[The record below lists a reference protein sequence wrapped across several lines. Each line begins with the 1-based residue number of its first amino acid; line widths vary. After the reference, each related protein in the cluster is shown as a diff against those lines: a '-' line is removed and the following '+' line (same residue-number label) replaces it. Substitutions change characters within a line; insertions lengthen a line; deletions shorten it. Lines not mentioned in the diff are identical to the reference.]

1 MLRLFLRFAT
11 GSSALPSREVGS
23 NVDERETSDSSKIK
37 FQKMKKS
44 MRLPESHTCFNIVE
58 LPAYTDYKTLKQKM
72 DLAILGVEVGIGKE

>member
-1 MLRLFLRFAT
+1 
-11 GSSALPSREVGS
+11 
-23 NVDERETSDSSKIK
+23 
-37 FQKMKKS
+37 